1 MTQEIVTQKLSWRLA
16 ELPPATGLSL
26 AFWRKVVRTG
36 RLRSRKV
43 CGAVIVLDADL
54 QEFLAGDPQK
64 NTEAQIQVES
74 LATIA

>member
-1 MTQEIVTQKLSWRLA
+1 MKQQSVTIQRQCWRLF

-43 CGAVIVLDADL
+43 CGAVIVLDLDL
-54 QEFLAGDPQK
+54 QEFLAGNAQN
-64 NTEAQIQVES
+64 NTEPQSRTERLAVE
-74 LATIA
+74 